1 MMIFLGGSGSGKSTL
16 AKYIKKTMQYVQTLE
31 QTTRSIRPGE
41 ENGKD
46 YWYVSE
52 PNYIQQLE
60 NDELVGS
67 MIFNRYQNGECQN
80 VYYGTRKAHIE
91 QNVEKAIL
99 VTNADAAKAI
109 KQYDKEHGNT
119 YKIFVVYVK
128 VEVEEQRRRL
138 ASRGDEPQEI
148 EKRLASDKIA
158 LADIDTYADYTVD
171 NSYASIGC
179 VAEEIVRAYET
190 YLSTLGE

>member
-1 MMIFLGGSGSGKSTL
+1 MMILLGKSGSGKSTL
-16 AKYIKKTMQYVQTLE
+16 AKCIKKVMHYVQILE
-31 QTTRSIRPGE
+31 QTTRNIRPGE

-52 PNYIQQLE
+52 PNYMQQLE

-67 MIFNRYQNGECQN
+67 MMFNRYQNGECQN

-119 YKIFVVYVK
+119 YKIFVVHVK
-128 VEVEEQRRRL
+128 VNEEEQRERL
-138 ASRGDEPQEI
+138 KNRGDNPIEI
-148 EKRLASDKIA
+148 DKRIASDAIA

-171 NSYASIGC
+171 NSNTSPGC
-179 VAEEIVRAYET
+179 AAEEIVQAYSR
-190 YLSTLGE
+190 YLASLGE